1 MKKKKKKKSRSP
13 VEDERGIAIVLS
25 LLILGLITAAV
36 MTMATQSSRDGSL
49 SLVSESKGKSFF
61 IVEGGIKAAII
72 ALKEDGGMNGYDTLD
87 EIWSRP
93 APPIT
98 LGEGDVTVLVVD
110 EERKININTLIMP
123 NGISENTKMV
133 SIFNALL
140 EKLDIDPAVTE
151 GILDWLD
158 GDDIPRPEGAESET
172 YRAYTPPYRS
182 KNDLFDS
189 LYELKLVKGVDEK
202 TFRKLLPYVTTTGS
216 GRININTAPEV
227 ILACLARGES
237 PEYQDL
243 LTDQGVDDIIRY
255 RKDTPFEK
263 AEDITKVSPSLEELY
278 RKSRI
283 RDIITVQSTAFTV
296 HATAHVE
303 RGTTKMI
310 SALTRKA
317 QTITEIYRVAN

>member
-1 MKKKKKKKSRSP
+1 MKKRRDFP

-25 LLILGLITAAV
+25 LLILGLVTAMIMA
-36 MTMATQSSRDGSL
+36 MATQSSRDGSL
-49 SLVSESKGKSFF
+49 SLVSENKGKSFF
-61 IVEGGIKAAII
+61 IAEGGIKAAVI

-123 NGISENTKMV
+123 NGISDNTKMV
-133 SIFNALL
+133 AIFNALL
-140 EKLDIDPAVTE
+140 EKLSIDTAITE

-158 GDDIPRPEGAESET
+158 GDDTPRPEGAESDS
-172 YRAYTPPYRS
+172 YRALSPPYRS

-189 LYELKLVKGVDEK
+189 PYELKLVKGVDEK
-202 TFRKLLPYVTTTGS
+202 TFLKLLPYVTTTGS
-216 GRININTAPEV
+216 GRININTAPEA
-227 ILACLARGES
+227 ILASLARGES

-243 LTDQGVDDIIRY
+243 LTDQGVEDIIRY

-263 AEDITKVSPSLEELY
+263 AEDITNVSASMEELY

-283 RDIITVQSTAFTV
+283 RDIITSKSTAFTI

-303 RGTTKMI
+303 KGTTKMI
-310 SALTRKA
+310 SGLSRKG